1 MVKKR
6 SVLLAAFFSLIVPGL
21 GQLYNTQLKLA
32 VFYFMIGC
40 IGTAIVLHFRMLA
53 TIEGLFLFCFLF
65 LVMIA
70 GVIHAGISAYRLSPV
85 TLQSYNKK
93 YIYILILVVGVL
105 TSYFSS
111 EDIYEN
117 PVHFNVPSLSMTPTL
132 EIGETFIINR
142 DVADYDYGDIIVFKL
157 PSDPSIDYVKR
168 LVGKPGDKIQYK
180 DGVLYINEKAVPRHS
195 LGKTRQGG
203 MVGLKTVS
211 EMYQQILP
219 NGAKFEILEF
229 ADIYPL
235 DNTPAYT
242 VPEGHVFVLGDNRDN
257 SMDSRVMNM
266 VGFVPIKNIRGK
278 AQFIWWTY
286 DFSRIG
292 HKLN

>member
-32 VFYFMIGC
+32 IFYFMIGC
-40 IGTAIVLHFRMLA
+40 IGTAVVLYSSLIA
-53 TIEGLFLFCFLF
+53 TIEGLLLFCLIFLIM
-65 LVMIA
+65 VV
-70 GVIHAGISAYRLSPV
+70 GVIHAGISAYKLSPV
-85 TLQSYNKK
+85 ELQTYNKK
-93 YIYILILVVGVL
+93 RIYILIIAVGVL
-105 TSYFSS
+105 ISYFSS
-111 EDIYEN
+111 DDLYEN
-117 PVHFNVPSLSMTPTL
+117 PIHFNVPSVSMAPTL
-132 EIGETFIINR
+132 NVGETFIINS
-142 DVADYDYGDIIVFKL
+142 DVTDYDYGDIIVFKL
-157 PSDPSIDYVKR
+157 PSDPSVDYVKR
-168 LVGKPGDKIQYK
+168 LIGKPGDKIQYK
-180 DGVLYINEKAVPRHS
+180 KGLLYLNEKAVSRHS

-211 EMYQQILP
+211 EMYQQVLP
-219 NGAKFEILEF
+219 NGAKFKILEF

-257 SMDSRVMNM
+257 SMDSRVMDM
-266 VGFVPIKNIRGK
+266 VGFVSIENIRGK
-278 AQFIWWTY
+278 AAFVWWTH